1 VTASAADVL
10 ATARSQIGTVERP
23 AGSNRTPYGAEYGGD
38 GQAWCAKF
46 VWWVFRKSLA
56 SSLIP
61 KAAFTPTFA
70 RWFRDKGQ
78 WGNTPR
84 PGAVVFFDFPN
95 DRMHRISHV
104 GLVEAVNSDGT
115 ITTIEGNTSSG
126 LRGSQ
131 RDGDGVWRRRRRT
144 GIVGCGYPA
153 YGRRDLPPA
162 SLTAKSD
169 KAGREDVNEASPAIV
184 DLMSEDQRSL
194 ANGLMVLLG
203 EVELLRPIA
212 ARKWKHKHDGDVDA
226 EEWTVGELRSSRS
239 RCSRKRIRTEHS
251 GRSTSA
257 WSTAA

>member
-1 VTASAADVL
+1 MSIPRPG
-10 ATARSQIGTVERP
+10 ART
-23 AGSNRTPYGAEYGGD
+23 
-38 GQAWCAKF
+38 F

-126 LRGSQ
+126 LRSSQ

-184 DLMSEDQRSL
+184 DLMSEDQKSL

-212 ARKWKHKHDGDVDA
+212 ARKWTHKHDGDVDA
-226 EEWTVGELRSSRS
+226 EEWTVGELHFLEISVLAKADPDGAQRALHQRVVDGGL
-239 RCSRKRIRTEHS
+239 KLEEAQKPKTTLVLKYLT
-251 GRSTSA
+251 G
-257 WSTAA
+257 AAD